1 MYGLFLGC
9 DEKKKVEVIPFES
22 VSKPL
27 IVLSCRSWVCF
38 KKRIWNF
45 NTVTCPIYGLLL
57 PKH

>member
-1 MYGLFLGC
+1 MVYFWAVM
-9 DEKKKVEVIPFES
+9 KKKVEVIPFES

-45 NTVTCPIYGLLL
+45 NTVTCPIYGLLF